1 MNQNEE
7 NNLRTL
13 QFAQGISVLPR
24 DKADAL
30 LLIFTCTIVLLP
42 FAEHS
47 PLWINSMAVLLI
59 AWRVWITL
67 RGQEMP
73 KKWLLILITGALV
86 AGVYLHFHTWF
97 GKEVG
102 IAFLI
107 VLACLKMLEMH
118 ARRDAV
124 AVIFVCYFLLVG
136 QLLYSQSLLAALY
149 LLLCICLLIST
160 QLAFQYHQLTPSLW
174 KRLTSGFRIVGL
186 AIPLALILFL
196 LFPRFQGP
204 LWGKQQNNLSGV
216 TGLSDTMEPG
226 VVADLALSDQ
236 IAFRVRFPG
245 PNGNLPSPSAPQ
257 LYWRAI
263 VLDTY
268 DGKRWSASK
277 SRPKKEPVAP
287 AQGLAVTQEIIM
299 EPNNQ
304 RWLFG
309 LDRPSAINDANVM
322 INNGT
327 GLISHLTEYW
337 EMRSNDPIQDRIRYT
352 VTSNLSNTT
361 NITTPPPLSLSGRT
375 EIEQKSLQLPAG
387 FNPLTLQ
394 WVGQLRQQSS
404 DPTELA
410 KLVLRYFRE
419 QPFRYTMSPPPLGTD
434 QVDDFMFNT
443 QAGFCE
449 HYASAFVV
457 IMRAL
462 GIPARVV
469 TGYQG
474 GEINPI
480 DGLMTVRQ
488 SDAHAWAEIGIEPR
502 GWIRVDPTGAVA
514 PDRIERGLTGSF
526 PNRNFAGLP
535 DFTQQTWV
543 SNLLKKIR
551 SRWDATNSAWNLWIL
566 NYNLNKQKDLLS
578 NLLGIQHPQAVQVG
592 IAMMIA
598 VSFVIAILSLL
609 LLRKKTVQR
618 PLDKLYADF
627 CQHMRGQGYPRLS
640 HEGPSDYSHRLQSV
654 FHNKKALIEFLAL
667 YSRFKYGKGY
677 NSNLQKSNQFVT
689 LKKLLKLCLQLKLSK
704 ELP

>member
-1 MNQNEE
+1 MNKDNAEAF
-7 NNLRTL
+7 
-13 QFAQGISVLPR
+13 QFVRQLATLPR
-24 DKADAL
+24 DKTDAL

-47 PLWINSMAVLLI
+47 PLWVNSMAGLLI

-86 AGVYLHFHTWF
+86 AGLYWHFHTWF

-136 QLLYSQSLLAALY
+136 QLLYSQSLLAAIY

-160 QLAFQYHQLTPSLW
+160 QLAFQYHQLMPSLW

-204 LWGKQQNNLSGV
+204 LWGKQQNNSGGV

-226 VVADLALSDQ
+226 NVADLALSDQ
-236 IAFRVRFPG
+236 IAFRVKFPG
-245 PNGNLPSPSAPQ
+245 LIPSAPQ

-263 VLDTY
+263 VLDIY
-268 DGKRWSASK
+268 NGKRWSASAF
-277 SRPKKEPVAP
+277 RPKKEIVAP
-287 AQGLAVTQEIIM
+287 AHGLTVTQEIIM

-309 LDRPSAINDANVM
+309 LDRPAGIND
-322 INNGT
+322 GT
-327 GLISHLTEYW
+327 GIISNLTEYW
-337 EMRSNDPIQDRIRYT
+337 EMRSNSPIQDRIRYT

-361 NITTPPPLSLSGRT
+361 NITTPAPPSLSGRM
-375 EIEQKSLQLPAG
+375 EIEQKSLQLPTG

-394 WVGQLRQQSS
+394 WAGQLRQQSN
-404 DPTELA
+404 DPAELA
-410 KLVLRYFRE
+410 KLVLRFFRE
-419 QPFRYTMSPPPLGTD
+419 QPFRYTMSPPPLGND
-434 QVDDFMFNT
+434 QVDDFMFRT

-488 SDAHAWAEIGIEPR
+488 ADAHAWAEIWIEPR

-514 PDRIERGLTGSF
+514 PNRIEHGLSGSF
-526 PNRNFAGLP
+526 PNRNFAGLL
-535 DFTQQTWV
+535 DFTRQTWV
-543 SNLLKKIR
+543 SNLFKEIR

-598 VSFVIAILSLL
+598 VSFVIAVLSLI
-609 LLRKKTVQR
+609 LLRKKTIQD

-627 CQHMRGQGYPRLS
+627 CRYMRDQGYPRLPY
-640 HEGPSDYSHRLQSV
+640 EGPSDYNDRLQLV
-654 FHNKKALIEFLAL
+654 FRNKKELSEFLSL
-667 YSRFKYGKGY
+667 YAKCKYGKGY
-677 NSNLQKSNQFVT
+677 NSNLYESNQLVT
-689 LKKLLKLCLQLKLSK
+689 LKALLKLCLQLKPS
-704 ELP
+704 P